1 MKAELA
7 RRVSL
12 CDRLEAFLKKHPG
25 EWLTMQ
31 ELRLGCG
38 AESWRTRLSDLSK
51 KRSMRIEWNGQNG
64 VESRHRYLPYEPV
77 GRDPSRPASGQ
88 AELFR

>member
-12 CDRLEAFLKKHPG
+12 CDRLEAFLKAHPG
-25 EWLTMQ
+25 EWLTMP

-38 AESWRTRLSDLSK
+38 AESWRTRLSELGK
-51 KRSMRIEWNGQNG
+51 KRGLSIEWNGQNG
-64 VESRHRYLPYEPV
+64 AASMHRFLPYEPL
-77 GRDPSRPASGQ
+77 GRDPSGPVQQ